1 MKSETVKNASV
12 SMLVG
17 ATLVTGVIMLAPGWG
32 EDGPPPA
39 PGPAARAM
47 AAVGAGAPPSVSD
60 LDALIRDREKWLGA
74 HPGDGESWAM
84 LGSAYVERG
93 TQLADP
99 AYYSRAESA
108 LRHSLE
114 VVPDDKGNVDALV
127 GLAALANARRDFGA
141 ARTWGERAKKQKP
154 ERWTVYPVLIDAYNG
169 LGDYPAAGK
178 AMDKLEKL
186 HSGGQTLGLA
196 SQIFRERG
204 WREDAASLAYSAA
217 AGADAPA
224 EKAAALQRLGELAW
238 ERGEPQEALDNYDAS
253 LRFVS
258 KHHPS
263 LVGRARA
270 LVALGRT
277 REAIR
282 DYRTALQLASL
293 PEYALETGELYQS
306 LELEADAATQY
317 EQLRVRAAK
326 AEEDGVNE
334 QLVLGRF
341 EADHGDPESAV
352 ERLTGEWVR
361 QHRSVHVADALG
373 WALYQAGRA
382 EEALPYARKA
392 TGQGLRSALFA
403 YHRGEIERAL
413 GQPGAAR
420 RHLAEALRINP
431 YFSPLLAPVAKEAL
445 DELGEPPP
453 GGPKDVTGEEEA
465 AGEAEQPSPG
475 QSPSEQSPPEQPA
488 AEQSPSEQP
497 SPEQPAAE
505 QPREDSA
512 QEKSQEPKLPPSANP
527 APGKPSAEAGTD
539 RPASPDA
546 SGPGLD

>member
-1 MKSETVKNASV
+1 
-12 SMLVG
+12 
-17 ATLVTGVIMLAPGWG
+17 
-32 EDGPPPA
+32 
-39 PGPAARAM
+39 M

-277 REAIR
+277 QEAIR

-317 EQLRVRAAK
+317 EQLRTRGEGGRGRSERAVGARPLRGGPRGPGVGCG
-326 AEEDGVNE
+326 AADGRVGSAAPE
-334 QLVLGRF
+334 CARRGR
-341 EADHGDPESAV
+341 AGVGAV
-352 ERLTGEWVR
+352 PGGQGGGGAAVR
-361 QHRSVHVADALG
+361 QEGDRTGAAERAVRVPPGRDRARTGTARRGPAAPGGGAADQPVLLAAAG
-373 WALYQAGRA
+373 PGGQGGTGRA
-382 EEALPYARKA
+382 RGA
-392 TGQGLRSALFA
+392 T
-403 YHRGEIERAL
+403 
-413 GQPGAAR
+413 
-420 RHLAEALRINP
+420 
-431 YFSPLLAPVAKEAL
+431 
-445 DELGEPPP
+445 P

-497 SPEQPAAE
+497 SPEQPASE
-505 QPREDSA
+505 QPRGDSA